1 MKAIRLHQIGGPQHL
16 VVDDAEQ
23 PKPQPGETL
32 VRVRAAALNHRDVFI
47 TQGLYPKIDLP
58 RILGSDGAGEAGGT
72 RVLLDPTIGWGDD
85 QRVWHPD
92 ATILGMPR
100 DGTFAQY
107 VCVPERN
114 VHDVPEHLTMEEAA
128 ALPLAGV
135 TAYRALFV
143 RGKLRSNETVLVTGV
158 GGGVQTFVLL
168 YAKAVGARVI
178 ATSGSDEKLE
188 RARTLGADVTLN
200 YKSDPEWY
208 KAASNAGPIDIAV
221 DSAGGESFARALT
234 IVRRGGRVVTY
245 GGTTGDAK
253 IKMFPVFWHQIDVRG
268 TSMGSPADFRAMLE
282 FVSKHRI
289 KPVIDRVYA
298 MEEVA
303 AAAERMNHAEQ
314 FGKIVLRID

>member
-47 TQGLYPKIDLP
+47 TQGLYPKIALP
-58 RILGSDGAGEAGGT
+58 RILGSDGAGEAGRT

-85 QRVWHPD
+85 QRVWRPD

-114 VHDVPEHLTMEEAA
+114 VHDMPEHLTMEEAA

-143 RGKLRSNETVLVTGV
+143 RGELRANETVLITGV

-168 YAKAVGARVI
+168 YAKAAGARVI
-178 ATSGSDEKLE
+178 VTSGSDEKLE
-188 RARTLGADVTLN
+188 RARALGADVTLN

-221 DSAGGESFARALT
+221 DSAGGESFARAVG
-234 IVRRGGRVVTY
+234 IVKYGGRVVTY